1 MSFTARLVAITSL
14 PVAFIS
20 VIVFIQ
26 SSQLLLTS
34 TQQSLLAVQKN
45 KATAV
50 TNYFSNIEKQ
60 VQTLANSELIVTS
73 SAALNDY
80 IHSFDTKNKTSYL
93 DQKRELRKY
102 YEQDFASEYSSKSEN
117 RSIDVSRMLDA
128 LSPLAIS
135 LQYRYIIQNEYPL
148 GSKQQMNA
156 NLKDSSN
163 YSKIHQRIHP
173 QVRQYLEQFAYYDIF
188 IADAK
193 TGHIIYSVYKELDF
207 GTSLLTGPYK
217 DSGIAEVF
225 RSAIQLQD
233 SNNSVMADY
242 SSYLP
247 SYHEPASFIAS
258 PIVDHGKTIAVL
270 IFQISIDKLN
280 TIMNSRAGL
289 GETGESYL
297 VGSDFRLRSDSLQET
312 GLLSKAFKGN
322 SGYQTRSEFIVE
334 GLEGHSAVNDGLNYN
349 GTEVISAFAPINIL
363 GTRWALLAEITKSEA
378 LSGVY
383 DLLLKIVASTVLI
396 VLMAG
401 VFGVKFGDRLS
412 KQLSEPVKSL
422 SQDTEDLSTASQSIK
437 QETSRLK
444 MGIAQSATAI
454 EENMSAVSEILS
466 TLESNL
472 SKTDRILD
480 MSQVLIEHLDTA
492 EEQLN
497 QLNQAFRQVDE
508 SSSKSQEII
517 SLVDSIDNKTDLIN
531 NIVFK
536 TQLLAVNASIEAA
549 KAGEHG
555 RGFSVVA
562 EEVNKLSASS
572 GDAADQINK
581 LIVNSKGIIESLIHN
596 NESIVSKSINQI
608 DTFKKLFHQVSIDIK
623 DILQDTEDI
632 AFASK
637 EQKNGLSQI
646 SSAIR
651 EIDQVARGNQK
662 QVDNSLEV
670 VMQIER
676 VTGSLTKVKNLISS
690 VTNKKEAA

>member
-80 IHSFDTKNKTSYL
+80 IHSFDPKNKTSYL

-258 PIVDHGKTIAVL
+258 PIVDRGKTIAVL

-322 SGYQTRSEFIVE
+322 SVYQTRSEFIVQ

-396 VLMAG
+396 VFIAG